1 MDREDVE
8 DFKDIYDP
16 QNEENTSE
24 AQREA
29 AQAAREALF
38 PAGFDPAL
46 AASGKSAGAKRS
58 AGGGQSGDS
67 AAKRAAVVAGVDD
80 AAFKAKYDANQVGEI
95 GAPVQA
101 PAWNRRTVVSSTCLS
116 SNTAIKVQSRR
127 LEGLLCEAWPASQW
141 QKGRSGG
148 SS

>member
-1 MDREDVE
+1 MEPPASLPTSPAQSFSPFNLATALQKHYYALEALAMDREDVE

-29 AQAAREALF
+29 AQAGREVLF

-46 AASGKSAGAKRS
+46 AASGKSAGAKRG
-58 AGGGQSGDS
+58 AGGRGGES

-80 AAFKAKYDANQVGEI
+80 AAFKAKYDANQVGDL
-95 GAPVQA
+95 A
-101 PAWNRRTVVSSTCLS
+101 
-116 SNTAIKVQSRR
+116 
-127 LEGLLCEAWPASQW
+127 LLC
-141 QKGRSGG
+141 KHLL
-148 SS
+148 